1 MLESTRIPESR
12 KFLQSALDSLAA
24 NIAVLDESGTII
36 AVNASW
42 CRFGHENDLQW
53 QECGLGRNYLAVLD
67 AASGEASEGAEEAAQ
82 GIRAVMLG
90 RHEDYWQEYP
100 CHSPWEKRW
109 YMMSVTSFRS
119 QAGTRVVVSHQDITP
134 RRLAEE
140 ALLEAKEAAEA
151 ARREAEMARKEE
163 ESRRRDADRRRQI
176 AESLRDILSILN
188 SNRPLEEVLEQIV
201 AQASILL
208 GSQAVAIYR
217 LKRETSKLVMQAARG
232 LFTPDADE
240 GRVPYG
246 QEALERAVSSRTPVA
261 VPNLGSVSPDTVTQ
275 DEVRWRV
282 VACDG
287 DPYHAILAVPIVIE
301 DDVYGC
307 LALYYSEPRPLAEE
321 EVALAAGFGDQ
332 VALAL
337 ENAHLRDQM
346 EQAAVAAERS
356 RLARDLHD
364 AVTQTLFSAGLIAE
378 SLPRVWK
385 RYPDQALRGLEELRQ
400 LTRGALAEMR
410 ALLLELRPAALTE
423 KPLGELLRNL
433 VEATHSRARMP
444 IQVTTKGDDVLPA
457 NVQIVF
463 YRIAQE
469 ALNNVAKHA
478 NATQVFVDL
487 NSKPGSA
494 RLQIRDDGCGFLPD
508 QVPSGHLGLGIMRE
522 RAESVGATVEVQSRP
537 GHGTQVLV
545 RWHQP
550 GRKGSDDRDEPHSGD
565 GR

>member
-217 LKRETSKLVMQAARG
+217 LKRV
-232 LFTPDADE
+232 
-240 GRVPYG
+240 
-246 QEALERAVSSRTPVA
+246 QEACSRLTPMRGEYRMDKRLW
-261 VPNLGSVSPDTVTQ
+261 NGQ
-275 DEVRWRV
+275 
-282 VACDG
+282 
-287 DPYHAILAVPIVIE
+287 Y
-301 DDVYGC
+301 
-307 LALYYSEPRPLAEE
+307 
-321 EVALAAGFGDQ
+321 
-332 VALAL
+332 
-337 ENAHLRDQM
+337 
-346 EQAAVAAERS
+346 
-356 RLARDLHD
+356 RLARQLQSRTW
-364 AVTQTLFSAGLIAE
+364 V
-378 SLPRVWK
+378 
-385 RYPDQALRGLEELRQ
+385 RY
-400 LTRGALAEMR
+400 
-410 ALLLELRPAALTE
+410 
-423 KPLGELLRNL
+423 
-433 VEATHSRARMP
+433 H
-444 IQVTTKGDDVLPA
+444 
-457 NVQIVF
+457 
-463 YRIAQE
+463 
-469 ALNNVAKHA
+469 
-478 NATQVFVDL
+478 
-487 NSKPGSA
+487 
-494 RLQIRDDGCGFLPD
+494 QIRSPKTRCDGASSP
-508 QVPSGHLGLGIMRE
+508 VTATPITPSWPCL
-522 RAESVGATVEVQSRP
+522 S
-537 GHGTQVLV
+537 
-545 RWHQP
+545 
-550 GRKGSDDRDEPHSGD
+550 
-565 GR
+565 